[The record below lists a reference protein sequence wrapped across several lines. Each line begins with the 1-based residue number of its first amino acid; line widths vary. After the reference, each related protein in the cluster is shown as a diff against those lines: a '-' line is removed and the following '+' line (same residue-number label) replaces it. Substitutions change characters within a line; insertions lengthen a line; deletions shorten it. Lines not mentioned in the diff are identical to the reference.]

1 VYGLACRQPGF
12 AKQLSSQQKF
22 FGTVEIRSPVLHH
35 TRKRFGVNHLLTI
48 FSVHRSNRKFTKVTN
63 VLTQPRPIRLKGR
76 SFLALA
82 LSPELPFEDWLA
94 RLDDLAARSAGFF
107 LRRPVVLDVDGLD
120 IDRFEL
126 RELVSQLGTRNVRI
140 MGIEGA
146 RPSLLGTD
154 LPPAMTDGRPASDFE
169 PPTIAEETAEQHAE
183 EAEAVEILTAAAPAA
198 KTVPSMIVTE
208 PVRSGQSLFF
218 PEGDVTVIGS
228 VASGAEIVAG
238 GSIHIY
244 GTLRGRALAGTSG
257 DAAARIFCSRLEAE
271 LIAIDGFYKTAEDME
286 PDLRGRAVQ
295 IWLEGET
302 VKTGTLG

>member
-1 VYGLACRQPGF
+1 MKPDGATCPYVALARSVYH
-12 AKQLSSQQKF
+12 S
-22 FGTVEIRSPVLHH
+22 
-35 TRKRFGVNHLLTI
+35 LTI
-48 FSVHRSNRKFTKVTN
+48 FSVDHINRKFTKVTN

-94 RLDDLAARSAGFF
+94 RLDDLASRSAGFF

-120 IDRFEL
+120 IEGSEL
-126 RELVSQLGTRNVRI
+126 RELVRQLGTRNVRI
-140 MGIEGA
+140 LGIEGA
-146 RPSLLGTD
+146 RPSLLGAD
-154 LPPAMTDGRPASDFE
+154 LPPAMTDGRPASDVE
-169 PPTIAEETAEQHAE
+169 PPAAAE
-183 EAEAVEILTAAAPAA
+183 EATEPHAGEEAVKTLASAVSGA
-198 KTVPSMIVTE
+198 KATSSIIVTE

-218 PEGDVTVIGS
+218 PEGDVTIVGS

-244 GTLRGRALAGTSG
+244 GTLRGRALAGTTG
-257 DAAARIFCSRLEAE
+257 DATARIFCRKLEAE
-271 LIAIDGFYKTAEDME
+271 LIAIDGFYKTAEDLE

-302 VKTGTLG
+302 VRTGTLG